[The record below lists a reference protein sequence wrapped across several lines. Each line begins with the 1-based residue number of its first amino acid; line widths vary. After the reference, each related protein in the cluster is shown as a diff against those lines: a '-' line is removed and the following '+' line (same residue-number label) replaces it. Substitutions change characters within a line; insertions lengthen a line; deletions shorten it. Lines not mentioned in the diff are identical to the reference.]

1 MTTKTIK
8 DVDDE
13 TWRKLKMLSAEHD
26 TTMGKILKKITN
38 DYEERNKEFWNSIL
52 KGKKI
57 LTDKEAEDMI
67 SVVKELRKEHGF
79 R

>member
-38 DYEERNKEFWNSIL
+38 DYDEKNREFWDKIL
-52 KGKKI
+52 KGEKI
-57 LTDKEAEDMI
+57 ITDKEARDHKAL
-67 SVVKELRKEHGF
+67 VKKLRKEYGF